1 MNCTLKQLVKR
12 FALVVAVYA
21 SAHSLHVFAQT
32 TAFPEKPVRIVVP
45 FTPGG
50 SNDVIAR
57 VVGQKLAQYWGQA
70 VVVDNRPG
78 AGGNIGSKEVAK
90 SAPDGYTLLVVAN
103 SFVINPHLYTPG
115 KAGYDAFKEFAP
127 VGKMGIAPII
137 LVGNPSVKAT
147 NVKELIALAKSRAGK
162 MTYASA
168 GVGTPHHLS
177 AELFKNMT
185 GTDLVHIPYR
195 GAVPAV
201 TDVVGGQVDVMFGVS
216 NTVLPQVRAGGLKAF
231 GVAGSKRLAAFPQ
244 IPTVAESGVP
254 GFDSE
259 VWLGLVAPVGTPA
272 NVIQKINA
280 DVKRA
285 LSDDGVKKSLSTID
299 IEVSPSSPSELA
311 TLMKA
316 DDIKWAKVVKDTG
329 ATVD

>member
-1 MNCTLKQLVKR
+1 MVNKIKAQ
-12 FALVVAVYA
+12 ALLLAVVTVAGIHLPHAV
-21 SAHSLHVFAQT
+21 AQSSS
-32 TAFPEKPVRIVVP
+32 FPEKPVRIVVP

-57 VVGQKLAQYWGQA
+57 VVGQKLAQYWAQP

-78 AGGNIGSKEVAK
+78 AGGNIGSKEVAR
-90 SAPDGYTLLVVAN
+90 AAADGYTLLVVAN

-115 KAGYDAFKEFAP
+115 KAGYDPFKEFVP
-127 VGKMGIAPII
+127 VAKMGIAPIV
-137 LVGNPSVKAT
+137 LVGNPAVKA
-147 NVKELIALAKSRAGK
+147 NSVRELIALAKSQNGK

-185 GTDLVHIPYR
+185 GTELTHIPYR

-201 TDVVGGQVDVMFGVS
+201 TDIVGGQVDVMFGVS
-216 NTVLPQVRAGGLKAF
+216 NTVLPQVKSGGLKAF
-231 GVAGSKRLAAFPQ
+231 AVAGGKRLAAFPQ

-254 GFDSE
+254 GFESE

-272 NVIQKINA
+272 NVVQKINA
-280 DVKRA
+280 DIRRA
-285 LSDDGVKKSLSTID
+285 LSDTAVKTSLSTID
-299 IEVSPSSPSELA
+299 IEASPSSPSELA
-311 TLMKA
+311 ALMKA
-316 DDIKWAKVVKDTG
+316 GDAKWAKVVKDTG
-329 ATVD
+329 ARVD

>member
-1 MNCTLKQLVKR
+1 MVDEYRKR
-12 FALVVAVYA
+12 ALAFALAVFCGA
-21 SAHSLHVFAQT
+21 NLSLAAAQST
-32 TAFPEKPVRIVVP
+32 SFPEKPVRIVVP

-78 AGGNIGSKEVAK
+78 AGGNIGSKEVAR
-90 SAPDGYTLLVVAN
+90 APADGYTLLVVAN
-103 SFVINPHLYTPG
+103 SFVINPHLYAPG
-115 KAGYDAFKEFAP
+115 KAGYDPFKEFVP

-137 LVGNPSVKAT
+137 LVGNPAVKAS
-147 NVKELIALAKSRAGK
+147 NVKELIALAKAQNGK

-185 GTDLVHIPYR
+185 GTELIHVPYR

-201 TDVVGGQVDVMFGVS
+201 TDVVGGQVEVMFGVS
-216 NTVLPQVRAGGLKAF
+216 NTVLPQVKAGGLKAF

-280 DVKRA
+280 DMRRA
-285 LSDDGVKKSLSTID
+285 LSDVTVRTSLSTID
-299 IEVSPSSPSELA
+299 IEASPSSPTELA
-311 TLMKA
+311 ALMKA
-316 DDIKWAKVVKDTG
+316 DDVKWARVVKDTG
-329 ATVD
+329 ARVD

>member
-1 MNCTLKQLVKR
+1 
-12 FALVVAVYA
+12 
-21 SAHSLHVFAQT
+21 
-32 TAFPEKPVRIVVP
+32 
-45 FTPGG
+45 
-50 SNDVIAR
+50 
-57 VVGQKLAQYWGQA
+57 
-70 VVVDNRPG
+70 
-78 AGGNIGSKEVAK
+78 
-90 SAPDGYTLLVVAN
+90 
-103 SFVINPHLYTPG
+103 
-115 KAGYDAFKEFAP
+115 
-127 VGKMGIAPII
+127 
-137 LVGNPSVKAT
+137 
-147 NVKELIALAKSRAGK
+147 

-272 NVIQKINA
+272 NIIQKINA
-280 DVKRA
+280 DVRRA